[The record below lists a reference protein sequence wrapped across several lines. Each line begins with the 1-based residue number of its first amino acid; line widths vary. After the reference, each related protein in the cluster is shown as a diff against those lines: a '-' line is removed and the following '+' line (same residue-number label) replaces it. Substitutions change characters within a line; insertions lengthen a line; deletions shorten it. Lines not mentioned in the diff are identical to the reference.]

1 MLLAVSDPVSLAEE
15 EASSV
20 LDDVSSAEA
29 VELLSSLALALA
41 ADAEEVMD
49 SVLAALL
56 CACEEAAVVEEAAA
70 SPAQV
75 AAVGRLLTPWPA
87 QRELANWRVSVGMSA
102 VVHCLIT
109 AFLFES
115 GDNLLSWSSLLHALL
130 TQHER
135 PLSSSVLLQMH
146 WTSSELHDPKL
157 SPTQLAAQVGR
168 PGICAEAREVR
179 RVKVRAVRVLAC
191 MVAELSRCDF

>member
-56 CACEEAAVVEEAAA
+56 CACEEVAVVEEAAA

-87 QRELANWRVSVGMSA
+87 QRELANWRVSVGVSVA
-102 VVHCLIT
+102 VRCLII
-109 AFLFES
+109 AFLFQRTV
-115 GDNLLSWSSLLHALL
+115 L
-130 TQHER
+130 
-135 PLSSSVLLQMH
+135 VLLAAR
-146 WTSSELHDPKL
+146 
-157 SPTQLAAQVGR
+157 LANA
-168 PGICAEAREVR
+168 AREAAEQLGVAADALDVE
-179 RVKVRAVRVLAC
+179 RVARPEAVAYAAGGAGRQAGDLRGG
-191 MVAELSRCDF
+191 EGGEEGEG